1 MKNIE
6 IKISKYT
13 TYQYSKSMSG
23 GIISDN
29 RINLGHFIPPAV

>member
-13 TYQYSKSMSG
+13 AYQYSKSPLG
-23 GIISDN
+23 GIISYDT
-29 RINLGHFIPPAV
+29 INLGHFIPPTT